1 MNDSYH
7 ERDFRSGW
15 RPGIVEPADGETVP
29 MTESTAD
36 LTVDPCPLCGCRS
49 SIVVDSIPYA
59 SIWAELERQLG
70 LTTPAELRRRF
81 TPAPD
86 ASLFACS
93 TCGLEYF
100 SPHNQGDAAF
110 YAFLTSAEAGYY
122 TNRRWEYSVAEKLLH
137 SGDSLLD
144 IGCGDGAFLKQVARR
159 VGRAVGVDQNPE
171 GIRDLAEAGIEARCT
186 DLAAFAAENAAG
198 FNVVCAFQ
206 LLEHLPRVDAF
217 AEAARRCVAPGG
229 LLLVSVPNND
239 RPRLNPLDPLDCP
252 PHHVSRW
259 RPAQLREFARAFQ
272 FDLVDV
278 ISERRSPGALPG
290 ILRSLGRRTSAFR
303 HRSAV
308 TSADAHEGR
317 PEPRARSR
325 RPTLST
331 RHLRNLMLGHT
342 MILVARR
349 PA

>member
-7 ERDFRSGW
+7 ERDFQSGS
-15 RPGIVEPADGETVP
+15 RLGIVEPADGETVP
-29 MTESTAD
+29 MTKSTAD
-36 LTVDPCPLCGCRS
+36 LTVDACPLCGCRTS
-49 SIVVDSIPYA
+49 VVIESIPYE

-70 LTTPAELRRRF
+70 LATPVELRRRF

-137 SGDSLLD
+137 GSDSLLD

-171 GIRDLAEAGIEARCT
+171 GIRELAEAGIEARCT
-186 DLAAFAAENAAG
+186 DLSAFAAENAAS

-259 RPAQLREFARAFQ
+259 RPAQLREFARTFQ

-278 ISERRSPGALPG
+278 ICERRSPRALPG
-290 ILRSLGRRTSAFR
+290 LLRSLARRTSPVR
-303 HRSAV
+303 HRGAV
-308 TSADAHEGR
+308 TSSDAHEGR
-317 PEPRARSR
+317 SERRARSR
-325 RPTLST
+325 RPAPSP
-331 RHLRNLMLGHT
+331 RHLRNLFLGHT
-342 MILVARR
+342 MILVASR
-349 PA
+349 PT

>member
-1 MNDSYH
+1 
-7 ERDFRSGW
+7 
-15 RPGIVEPADGETVP
+15 
-29 MTESTAD
+29 MTKSTAD
-36 LTVDPCPLCGCRS
+36 PTVDACPLCGRRS
-49 SIVVDSIPYA
+49 SILVESIPYA

-70 LTTPAELRRRF
+70 LATPADLRRRL

-86 ASLFACS
+86 AVLFACS

-110 YAFLTSAEAGYY
+110 YAFLTTAEAGYY

-137 SGDSLLD
+137 RGDSLLD
-144 IGCGDGAFLKQVARR
+144 IGCGDGAFLKQIARR

-171 GIRDLAEAGIEARCT
+171 GIRELADAGIEARCT
-186 DLAAFAAENAAG
+186 DLEVFAAENAAN

-206 LLEHLPRVDAF
+206 LLEHLPSVDAF

-229 LLLVSVPNND
+229 LLLASVPNND
-239 RPRLNPLDPLDCP
+239 RSRLNPLDPLDCP

-259 RPAQLREFARAFQ
+259 RPAQLREFARTFQ
-272 FDLVDV
+272 FELVDV
-278 ISERRSPGALPG
+278 ICERRRPRALPG
-290 ILRSLGRRTSAFR
+290 LLRSLGRRTSVLR
-303 HRSAV
+303 HRGAV
-308 TSADAHEGR
+308 ASADSHDGR
-317 PEPRARSR
+317 PEPKARSR
-325 RPTLST
+325 RPTHGI
-331 RHLRNLMLGHT
+331 RRLRNLMLGHT

>member
-7 ERDFRSGW
+7 ERDLRS
-15 RPGIVEPADGETVP
+15 RSRLEIVEPADGETVP
-29 MTESTAD
+29 MTKSTAD
-36 LTVDPCPLCGCRS
+36 LTVDACPLCGCRS
-49 SIVVDSIPYA
+49 SIEVGSIPYA
-59 SIWAELERQLG
+59 WIWAELERQLG

-93 TCGLEYF
+93 TCGLEFF

-110 YAFLTSAEAGYY
+110 YAFLTSAKAGYY

-137 SGDSLLD
+137 DGDSLLD
-144 IGCGDGAFLKQVARR
+144 IGCGDGAFLKQVAGR

-186 DLAAFAAENAAG
+186 DLAVFAAENAAG

-206 LLEHLPRVDAF
+206 LLEHLPRVNAF

-259 RPAQLREFARAFQ
+259 RPAQLREFARTFQ

-278 ISERRSPGALPG
+278 VCERRRPRAVPGL
-290 ILRSLGRRTSAFR
+290 LRSLGRRTSA
-303 HRSAV
+303 HRRRGAV
-308 TSADAHEGR
+308 TSADALDGR
-317 PEPRARSR
+317 SEPRARSR
-325 RPTLST
+325 PPAPSP
-331 RHLRNLMLGHT
+331 RHLRNLFLGHT